1 MVAKPCQPQ
10 SVLNSAEDTPDHASL
25 RDLPLYN
32 IHVLCEA
39 GVIIQ
44 REFLMEKEDKKENR
58 KKNGKAPGGAKS
70 FSAEDQ
76 SLDIYLREIREIPLL
91 SSHDE
96 VDLARNARSGDRA
109 ALNKLVQSNL
119 RFVVAVAKQYQN
131 QGLPLSDLINEG
143 NLGLIKAAER
153 FDEAKGFKFISYA
166 VWWVRQAILQ
176 SLAEQS
182 RIFRLPLNRVEEM
195 RRINKALRGLKQ
207 EFGREP
213 STQEIAEQL
222 SMDQSDVAV
231 SLNMFSSHLSLD
243 ASFSKGEDGNL
254 LDILED
260 PNQESPDASLMDKA
274 MKEEVLWAINTLSAR
289 EAEVVR
295 LYFGI
300 DEDRPF
306 TLDEIGKEFALTRER
321 VRQIKERAIRRLQH
335 SSRSLR
341 LKPYMS

>member
-1 MVAKPCQPQ
+1 MDESNNMDNTERQTRPSNTK
-10 SVLNSAEDTPDHASL
+10 SYAS
-25 RDLPLYN
+25 
-32 IHVLCEA
+32 
-39 GVIIQ
+39 
-44 REFLMEKEDKKENR
+44 
-58 KKNGKAPGGAKS
+58 
-70 FSAEDQ
+70 EDQ

-91 SSHDE
+91 TGDDE
-96 VDLARNARSGDRA
+96 VLLARSARGGNRD

-119 RFVVAVAKQYQN
+119 RFVVAVAKGYQN

-153 FDEAKGFKFISYA
+153 FDEEKGFKFISYA

-182 RIFRLPLNRVEEM
+182 RIFRLPLNRVEEL
-195 RRINKALRGLKQ
+195 RRINKVLRGLKQ
-207 EFGREP
+207 EYGREP
-213 STQEIAEQL
+213 STQEIADQL
-222 SMDQSDVAV
+222 SSDTGSSVSQNDVADTMK
-231 SLNMFSSHLSLD
+231 MFSSHLSLD
-243 ASFSKGEDGNL
+243 ASFTQGEDGSL

-260 PNQESPDASLMDKA
+260 PSQESPDAALMEGALKQ
-274 MKEEVLWAINTLSAR
+274 EVLWALNTLSAR

-306 TLDEIGKEFALTRER
+306 TLDEIGKQFGLTRER

-335 SSRSLR
+335 SSRSMRLR
-341 LKPYMS
+341 PYVS

>member
-1 MVAKPCQPQ
+1 MDQQDKM
-10 SVLNSAEDTPDHASL
+10 DTPD
-25 RDLPLYN
+25 
-32 IHVLCEA
+32 
-39 GVIIQ
+39 
-44 REFLMEKEDKKENR
+44 R
-58 KKNGKAPGGAKS
+58 KSTPSKAKTYS
-70 FSAEDQ
+70 NEDQ

-91 SSHDE
+91 SAEDE
-96 VDLARNARSGDRA
+96 VSLARSARQGNRD

-153 FDEAKGFKFISYA
+153 FDEVKGFKFISYA

-182 RIFRLPLNRVEEM
+182 RIFRLPLNRVEEL
-195 RRINKALRGLKQ
+195 RRINKVLRGLKQ
-207 EFGREP
+207 EYGREP
-213 STQEIAEQL
+213 STQEIADQL
-222 SMDQSDVAV
+222 SMNQAATKPHMPGPSANDVADTMR
-231 SLNMFSSHLSLD
+231 MFSTHLSLD
-243 ASFSKGEDGNL
+243 APFTQGEDGRL

-260 PNQESPDASLMDKA
+260 PSQESPDAQLMESALK
-274 MKEEVLWAINTLSAR
+274 KEVLWALNSLSAR

-306 TLDEIGKEFALTRER
+306 TLDEIGKKFHLTRER

-335 SSRSLR
+335 SSRSMRLR
-341 LKPYMS
+341 PYVNS

>member
-1 MVAKPCQPQ
+1 
-10 SVLNSAEDTPDHASL
+10 
-25 RDLPLYN
+25 
-32 IHVLCEA
+32 
-39 GVIIQ
+39 
-44 REFLMEKEDKKENR
+44 MEQEVKTKSKGKR
-58 KKNGKAPGGAKS
+58 GKAPGGAKS
-70 FSAEDQ
+70 FSTEDQ

-96 VDLARNARSGDRA
+96 VELGRNARDGDRG

-119 RFVVAVAKQYQN
+119 RFVVTVAKQYQN
-131 QGLPLSDLINEG
+131 QGLPLSDLINVG

-182 RIFRLPLNRVEEM
+182 KIFRLPLNRVEEM
-195 RRINKALRGLKQ
+195 RRINKVLRGLKQ

-213 STQEIAEQL
+213 STQEIADQL
-222 SMDQSDVAV
+222 SMNQSDVAD

-243 ASFSKGEDGNL
+243 ASFSHGEDGTL
-254 LDILED
+254 LDVLED
-260 PNQESPDASLMDKA
+260 PAQEAPDATLMENA
-274 MKEEVLWAINTLSAR
+274 LKEEVLWALNSLSAR

-306 TLDEIGKEFALTRER
+306 TLDEIGKQFALTRER

>member
-1 MVAKPCQPQ
+1 MDQQHESDTKQ
-10 SVLNSAEDTPDHASL
+10 S
-25 RDLPLYN
+25 
-32 IHVLCEA
+32 
-39 GVIIQ
+39 
-44 REFLMEKEDKKENR
+44 
-58 KKNGKAPGGAKS
+58 KAISSKS
-70 FSAEDQ
+70 KSYSSEDQ

-91 SSHDE
+91 SGDDE
-96 VDLARNARSGDRA
+96 INLAQSARKGDHE

-153 FDEAKGFKFISYA
+153 FDETKGFKFISYA

-182 RIFRLPLNRVEEM
+182 RIFRLPLNRVEEL
-195 RRINKALRGLKQ
+195 RRINKVMRGLKQ
-207 EFGREP
+207 EYGREP
-213 STQEIAEQL
+213 STQEIADQL
-222 SMDQSDVAV
+222 SMNQNDVA
-231 SLNMFSSHLSLD
+231 NTMKMFSTHLSLD
-243 ASFSKGEDGNL
+243 ASFTQGEDGRL

-260 PNQESPDASLMDKA
+260 PSQESPDTAMLDKA
-274 MKEEVLWAINTLSAR
+274 LKEEVLWALNSLSAR

-306 TLDEIGKEFALTRER
+306 TLDEIGKQFGLTRER

-335 SSRSLR
+335 SSRSMRLR
-341 LKPYMS
+341 PYVNT

>member
-1 MVAKPCQPQ
+1 MDLQDKLGYRDRPEVAPAPK
-10 SVLNSAEDTPDHASL
+10 SVQD
-25 RDLPLYN
+25 
-32 IHVLCEA
+32 
-39 GVIIQ
+39 
-44 REFLMEKEDKKENR
+44 
-58 KKNGKAPGGAKS
+58 
-70 FSAEDQ
+70 DQ
-76 SLDIYLREIREIPLL
+76 SLDIYLREIRAIPLL
-91 SSHDE
+91 TPAQEIELAKTARTGDHD
-96 VDLARNARSGDRA
+96 

-153 FDEAKGFKFISYA
+153 FDETKGFKFISYA

-182 RIFRLPLNRVEEM
+182 RIFRLPLNRVEEL
-195 RRINKALRGLKQ
+195 RKINKVLRGLKQ

-213 STQEIAEQL
+213 STQEIADHL
-222 SMDQSDVAV
+222 SISNTDVDDT
-231 SLNMFSSHLSLD
+231 LKLFSTHLSLD
-243 ASFSKGEDGNL
+243 APFTPGEDGRL

-260 PNQESPDASLMDKA
+260 TSQEAPDAPMMEKALKAEVIWALESL
-274 MKEEVLWAINTLSAR
+274 SPR

-306 TLDEIGKEFALTRER
+306 TLDEIGKQFRLTRER

-335 SSRSLR
+335 SSRSIRLR
-341 LKPYMS
+341 PYVS